1 MDCCG
6 GARRGVDCAAE
17 EETVSL
23 VIDPH
28 LPFTSP
34 APGDGR
40 EAAGRAAPPER
51 AARVELRRQIVTLER
66 QLSDALATAFAH
78 ATPDALAAASA
89 PAGRRTSGSPRLL
102 DLGELEAVRD
112 ALAARLGEARGLLS
126 AVGERQ
132 EQARLVREQMLREPH
147 RHRFVRVA
155 RRDLGEPG
163 CGYWE
168 VRPRLGLVG
177 MLMGWWQVKVSSGC
191 PLAT

>member
-1 MDCCG
+1 M
-6 GARRGVDCAAE
+6 
-17 EETVSL
+17 SL
-23 VIDPH
+23 VTDPH
-28 LPFTSP
+28 PPFTIP
-34 APGDGR
+34 APG
-40 EAAGRAAPPER
+40 EEHVAAAER
-51 AARVELRRQIVTLER
+51 AARAELRRQIVTLER
-66 QLSDALATAFAH
+66 QLSDALATAFVH
-78 ATPDALAAASA
+78 ATPDALSAASA
-89 PAGRRTSGSPRLL
+89 PVGRRAPGAPRLL

-112 ALAARLGEARGLLS
+112 ALAARLGEARVLLS

-132 EQARLVREQMLREPH
+132 EQARLMREQMLREPH

>member
-1 MDCCG
+1 
-6 GARRGVDCAAE
+6 
-17 EETVSL
+17 VSL
-23 VIDPH
+23 VADPH
-28 LPFTSP
+28 PP
-34 APGDGR
+34 YANPNPGGEPTGTPR
-40 EAAGRAAPPER
+40 GAAPERTAPER
-51 AARVELRRQIVTLER
+51 AARAELRRQIVTLER
-66 QLSDALATAFAH
+66 QLSDALATAFVH
-78 ATPDALAAASA
+78 ATPDALERLSA
-89 PAGRRTSGSPRLL
+89 PASRRARGAPRLL

-112 ALAARLGEARGLLS
+112 ALAARLGEARALLS

-132 EQARLVREQMLREPH
+132 EEARLTRERMLREPH

>member
-1 MDCCG
+1 M
-6 GARRGVDCAAE
+6 
-17 EETVSL
+17 SL
-23 VIDPH
+23 VADPH
-28 LPFTSP
+28 PP
-34 APGDGR
+34 YANPNPGGEPTGTAR
-40 EAAGRAAPPER
+40 GAALERTAPER
-51 AARVELRRQIVTLER
+51 AARAELRRQIVTLER
-66 QLSDALATAFAH
+66 QLSDALATAFVH
-78 ATPDALAAASA
+78 ATPDALERLSA
-89 PAGRRTSGSPRLL
+89 PAARRARGAPRLL

-112 ALAARLGEARGLLS
+112 ALAARLGEARALLS

-132 EQARLVREQMLREPH
+132 EEARLMRERMLREPH

>member
-1 MDCCG
+1 
-6 GARRGVDCAAE
+6 
-17 EETVSL
+17 VSL

-28 LPFTSP
+28 PPFTTP
-34 APGDGR
+34 LPGDER
-40 EAAGRAAPPER
+40 AAAGRTAAPER
-51 AARVELRRQIVTLER
+51 AARAELRRQIVALER
-66 QLSDALATAFAH
+66 QLSDALATAFVH
-78 ATPDALAAASA
+78 ATPDALASASA
-89 PAGRRTSGSPRLL
+89 PAARRAAGAPRLL

-112 ALAARLGEARGLLS
+112 ALAARLGEARTMLS

>member
-1 MDCCG
+1 
-6 GARRGVDCAAE
+6 
-17 EETVSL
+17 VSL

-28 LPFTSP
+28 PQFTTP
-34 APGDGR
+34 TPDEERA
-40 EAAGRAAPPER
+40 AAGRIAAPER
-51 AARVELRRQIVTLER
+51 AARAELRRQIVTLER
-66 QLSDALATAFAH
+66 QLSDALATAFVH

-89 PAGRRTSGSPRLL
+89 PARRAAGAPRLL

-112 ALAARLGEARGLLS
+112 ALAARLGEARALLS